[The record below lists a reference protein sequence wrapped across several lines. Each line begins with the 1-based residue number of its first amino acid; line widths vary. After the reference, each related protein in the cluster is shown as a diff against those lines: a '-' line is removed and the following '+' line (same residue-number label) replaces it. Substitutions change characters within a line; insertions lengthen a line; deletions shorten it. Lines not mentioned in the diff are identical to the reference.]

1 MQKEVVIFVLPILFI
16 GFFIIKNKFIG
27 SLFIF
32 LGYFMGVSDYICNK
46 LLRTNIDLFTLLRI
60 DGDMLTMSPYVLKSL
75 FLKILILTLA
85 VVLLIL
91 IKLEL
96 LSWKRIIRYVKKC
109 IYIEKTFKLYV

>member
-96 LSWKRIIRYVKKC
+96 LSWKRIIRYVKNVY
-109 IYIEKTFKLYV
+109 IY